1 MFAARAWV
9 NFNGV
14 TANTPINAS
23 GNVSSVTD
31 IAVGSF
37 RVNFTTAM
45 PDTNYSFVGTVRK
58 NDATITGYAGV
69 IMPYLGDG
77 KTTAA
82 LDLKSWQASMVLTD
96 YPEVNIVV
104 FR

>member
-1 MFAARAWV
+1 MQNWKKVATFPTSQLKEIKLVTTGLIPAFA
-9 NFNGV
+9 
-14 TANTPINAS
+14 TMT
-23 GNVSSVTD
+23 
-31 IAVGSF
+31 
-37 RVNFTTAM
+37 
-45 PDTNYSFVGTVRK
+45 
-58 NDATITGYAGV
+58 TITGYAGV